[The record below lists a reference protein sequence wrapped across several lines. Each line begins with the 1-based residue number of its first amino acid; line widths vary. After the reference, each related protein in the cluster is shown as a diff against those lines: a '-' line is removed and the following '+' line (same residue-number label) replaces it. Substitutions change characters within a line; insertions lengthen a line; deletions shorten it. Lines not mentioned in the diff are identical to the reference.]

1 MRLNDLESF
10 VEVLLHGLVVDQVLL
25 ELLCQLCAQ
34 HLQVLNLLRCFAPNL
49 EDLLIDVA
57 TEEVSSFSGV
67 LLCLFDF
74 FKDLADLTILTFFN
88 RSYLIHHV
96 SKQVLYKQLCLFITV
111 HALVNLNPNH
121 LAQLIGN
128 LNLIVFEAID
138 LVADRVVNLG
148 DFGTQVNFLLRPSH
162 FFLTDPSVDTTNL
175 CLKVRIN
182 RLD

>member
-1 MRLNDLESF
+1 MRFDDLETL
-10 VEVLLHGLVVDQVLL
+10 VEVLLHSLMVDQMLL
-25 ELLCQLCAQ
+25 KLFCELSTE
-34 HLQVLNLLRCFAPNL
+34 HLQVLGLLGSL
-49 EDLLIDVA
+49 SIDLYDFFIDIA
-57 TEEVSSFSGV
+57 TEEVSSFSRV

-74 FKDLADLTILTFFN
+74 FEDLADLTILALFD
-88 RSYLIHHV
+88 RSHLIHHV
-96 SKQVLYKQLCLFITV
+96 SKQVLYKELCLFVTV

-121 LAQLIGN
+121 LAQLIRN

-138 LVADRVVNLG
+138 FVADRVVNLG
-148 DFGTQVNFLLRPSH
+148 DFSTQVNFLLRPSH

>member
-1 MRLNDLESF
+1 M
-10 VEVLLHGLVVDQVLL
+10 LLK
-25 ELLCQLCAQ
+25 LLCELCTE
-34 HLQVLNLLRCFAPNL
+34 HLQVLGLLRGL
-49 EDLLIDVA
+49 SIDLNDLFINIA

-96 SKQVLYKQLCLFITV
+96 SKQVLYKQLCLFITA

-162 FFLTDPSVDTTNL
+162 FLLTDPSVNTADL
-175 CLKVRIN
+175 CFQVCIN